1 MIYING
7 TKASKQDI
15 KILIKNIKNGKTR
28 AIAHTT
34 KKGNFAIVTSC

>member
-7 TKASKQDI
+7 TKATKEDM
-15 KILIKNIKNGKTR
+15 KILLKNIKNGKTK
-28 AIAHTT
+28 ATAHTT